1 MRGKLQVWIEAGS
14 RERLSTLEEA
24 VRRLLSPR
32 RLWSRSVMLDMVL
45 KALAVVLLSF
55 DVF

>member
-1 MRGKLQVWIEAGS
+1 MRGKPQVWIEAGS